1 MTFAKTAVFCVLSLI
16 ATAVTADNELDVRLT
31 KAIQK
36 VLPDAAVTSISPGPI
51 PGVYEVMIGPSLLYV
66 SEDGRYVLKG
76 DVFDLNSLE
85 NVTKKRRGEARIAAF
100 EGLGPED
107 MIEFAP
113 KNGQALHTLY
123 VYTDIDCGYCRK
135 LHLEV
140 GALNDAGIAV
150 RYLAFPRTGLESESY
165 DKAVSVWCAVDR
177 QKALTASKA
186 GKTIQSKTCENP
198 VKEHYLMGEAM
209 GVRGTP
215 AVYSDDGEAIG
226 GYVPAKELIRRLS
239 STEG

>member
-1 MTFAKTAVFCVLSLI
+1 MTFAKTAVFCVVSLI
-16 ATAVTADNELDVRLT
+16 ATAVIADNELNIRLT

-36 VLPDAAVTSISPGPI
+36 VLPDAAITSVSPGPL
-51 PGVYEVMIGPSLLYV
+51 PGVYEVTIGPSLLYV

-76 DVFDLNSLE
+76 DVFDLDSLE
-85 NVTKKRRGEARIAAF
+85 NITKKRRGEARIAAL
-100 EGLGPED
+100 EDLGPDD
-107 MIEFAP
+107 MIEFAAT
-113 KNGQALHTLY
+113 NGQTLHTLY
-123 VYTDIDCGYCRK
+123 VFTDIDCGYCRK
-135 LHLEV
+135 MHLEV
-140 GALNDAGIAV
+140 GALNDAGITV

-165 DKAVSVWCAVDR
+165 DKAVAVWCSADR

-186 GKTIQSKTCENP
+186 GKTIQSKACENP
-198 VKEHYLMGEAM
+198 VKDHYLMGEAM